1 MLQCQNPDQTAA
13 FATGVL
19 PYIYAFYRYTW
30 SSAVLFCSLADQFP
44 EPVRVEPIPFTPDLI
59 CHLRTH
65 YAQSFRITLPT
76 YVYRGCWHV
85 VSRDFL
91 VRYHHSLIIPYE
103 CRFSLTTE
111 LYDPKTFLTHAA
123 LLVQGSPH

>member
-44 EPVRVEPIPFTPDLI
+44 EPVRVEPYLYSRLDLPPTHPLRPIIPDNAR
-59 CHLRTH
+59 HLR
-65 YAQSFRITLPT
+65 IT
-76 YVYRGCWHV
+76 
-85 VSRDFL
+85 
-91 VRYHHSLIIPYE
+91 
-103 CRFSLTTE
+103 
-111 LYDPKTFLTHAA
+111 AA
-123 LLVQGSPH
+123 AGT

>member
-44 EPVRVEPIPFTPDLI
+44 EQVRVEPIPFTPDLI
-59 CHLRTH
+59 CHLRTL
-65 YAQSFRITLPT
+65 YAQ
-76 YVYRGCWHV
+76 
-85 VSRDFL
+85 
-91 VRYHHSLIIPYE
+91 
-103 CRFSLTTE
+103 
-111 LYDPKTFLTHAA
+111 
-123 LLVQGSPH
+123 

>member
-44 EPVRVEPIPFTPDLI
+44 EQVRVEPMPFTPDLI
-59 CHLRTH
+59 CHLRTL
-65 YAQSFRITLPT
+65 YAQSFRITLAT
-76 YVYRGCWHV
+76 YVLPR
-85 VSRDFL
+85 
-91 VRYHHSLIIPYE
+91 
-103 CRFSLTTE
+103 
-111 LYDPKTFLTHAA
+111 
-123 LLVQGSPH
+123 LLARS

>member
-59 CHLRTH
+59 RHLRTL
-65 YAQSFRITLPT
+65 YAQSFRITLAT
-76 YVYRGCWHV
+76 YVLPR
-85 VSRDFL
+85 
-91 VRYHHSLIIPYE
+91 
-103 CRFSLTTE
+103 
-111 LYDPKTFLTHAA
+111 
-123 LLVQGSPH
+123 LLARS